1 MSNFAELYLNKKTVA
16 CIGRTSLHG
25 ESIYPDVFD
34 VVRCAIGC
42 GLCDQ
47 LARYQT
53 CVVCPNVAEEIDV
66 IRILLV
72 YISKPFRVQIQSFN
86 FVL

>member
-1 MSNFAELYLNKKTVA
+1 MSNFAELYLNKMTVA

-34 VVRCAIGC
+34 VVRCARGC
-42 GLCDQ
+42 ALCDQ

-53 CVVCPNVAEEIDV
+53 CVVCPKVAEMID
-66 IRILLV
+66 IIQILLIWCSEV
-72 YISKPFRVQIQSFN
+72 SR
-86 FVL
+86 L